1 MAALKD
7 KNDFCQRP
15 GSVAPREE
23 AFMRRL
29 QAKRHFS
36 TASLFKLDHA
46 CMRKDETNVS
56 LTAAFAQD
64 AFWLVLRRTWR
75 LDEV

>member
-23 AFMRRL
+23 AFMWCL
-29 QAKRHFS
+29 QAKRRFS

-46 CMRKDETNVS
+46 CMKKDETS
-56 LTAAFAQD
+56 ASFTAA
-64 AFWLVLRRTWR
+64 
-75 LDEV
+75 